1 MDDPLPP
8 TADRFADTYEELRR
22 LAHAQL
28 RRHERSGLLDTTAL
42 VHESWLRVAQSKGF
56 TPEDERH
63 FLCYAAKVMRSVIVD
78 HARARNAERR
88 GGGLERTTL
97 NSRILENVTLEDGV
111 LRVDEALDLLE
122 AADAR
127 LARIVELR
135 FFAGLT
141 AEEAAEALEM
151 SPRTLYREWEKA
163 RLILADAIRTEG

>member
-1 MDDPLPP
+1 MPAPPDPS
-8 TADRFADTYEELRR
+8 ADRFAVAYDELRR

-28 RRHERSGLLDTTAL
+28 RRHERTGLLDTTAL

-56 TPEDERH
+56 TPEDKRH
-63 FLCYAAKVMRSVIVD
+63 FLFYAAKVMRSVIVD

-88 GGGLERTTL
+88 GGDLERATL
-97 NSRILENVTLEDGV
+97 NSRILENVTMESGV
-111 LRVDEALDLLE
+111 LRIDEALDLLE
-122 AADAR
+122 AADAQ

-141 AEEAAEALEM
+141 ADEAAEALDI

-163 RLILADAIRTEG
+163 RLILADAIRSEG